1 MAKAVLRR
9 TARRARRTIA
19 ARATP
24 GFSPQNWSF
33 RLRLLPVNCRQP
45 MMFHFPAGASANW
58 EPKSANLDSWLPSA
72 IAPCGVGSMPTPSA
86 LGSIAAGSFPAT
98 QSSLSKQGVSWIF
111 MSAFTVESPYM
122 TTSLSSQPTRKP
134 ASRPAPV
141 FTPHCPQSP
150 DPS

>member
-9 TARRARRTIA
+9 TTRRARRTIT

-58 EPKSANLDSWLPSA
+58 EPKSANLDSWRSSA
-72 IAPCGVGSMPTPSA
+72 TAPCGVGFTPTPSVH
-86 LGSIAAGSFPAT
+86 GNIAAGSFRVT

-111 MSAFTVESPYM
+111 MSACGAGRPCV
-122 TTSLSSQPTRKP
+122 TTSLSSQQTRKP
-134 ASRPAPV
+134 VFRPVPA
-141 FTPHCPQSP
+141 FTRHCPQSP